1 MAAGANKDTIEEMKI
16 WKHAVFTA
24 ISAFVLLPG
33 GLSAQPAAGKAFAR
47 VGDWQVR
54 KFPKYCVASVGF
66 EGDRGLRLHSGADSF
81 SFGFMGP
88 GAATVPAKIQVTYWF
103 DNNKTAKFTRT
114 AVKRS
119 NAQEDGGA
127 AWLIF
132 VDKASEPS
140 HAGEFELSKTVTF
153 TYRADN
159 AQQSETMS
167 LKNASGAMAKLF
179 QCSGQ

>member
-1 MAAGANKDTIEEMKI
+1 MMI
-16 WKHAVFTA
+16 WKHAVLTA
-24 ISAFVLLPG
+24 VSAFVLLPS
-33 GLSAQPAAGKAFAR
+33 GLFAQAGAGKVFAK

-66 EGDRGLRLHSGADSF
+66 EGDRGLRLRSGADTF
-81 SFGFMGP
+81 SFGFMGA
-88 GAATVPAKIQVTYWF
+88 GTGMAPAKLSVTYWF
-103 DNNKTAKFTRT
+103 DNNKQAKFTRT
-114 AVKRS
+114 AVKQS

-127 AWLIF
+127 FWLVFI
-132 VDKASEPS
+132 DKASEPS

-159 AQQSETMS
+159 AQQTETMS
-167 LKNASGAMAKLF
+167 LKNAGGAMGKLF